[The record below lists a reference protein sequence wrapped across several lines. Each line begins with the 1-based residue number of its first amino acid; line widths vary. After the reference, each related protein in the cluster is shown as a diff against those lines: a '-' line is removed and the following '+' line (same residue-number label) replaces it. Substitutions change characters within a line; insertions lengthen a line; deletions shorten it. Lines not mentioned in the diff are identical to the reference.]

1 MMNKLSL
8 TAEKA
13 IKKDEI
19 KRASVWGSFTFAL
32 CTVLFTLIVFKVLE
46 VKISP
51 VLPVICFA
59 LSFAVRAVSERF
71 SKWLAL
77 IPAAVCA
84 VTAVIFT
91 RFTAELYFISD
102 RAGNILAENN
112 HTLFWGAAEK
122 TAQPVLSVIV
132 LSAVLSSFGCL
143 VMQRLYLLLLSVCGA
158 VFSGFFNCLNIYV
171 VLLCAI
177 VAVCFLSDL
186 KTPSFPAVIFAGIT
200 VAVISAAYFLVPF
213 NFGKDRSS
221 YNVPDC
227 EFEAVLENPQPM
239 YLRERTLQSG
249 ESAVY
254 SETFYWLYEEDFS
267 PLTQAKNLTQTIGE
281 PQRARVTVN
290 IKKGS
295 MPHILVPYG
304 AVDCKN
310 ISADKNSL
318 GGDYPIGNTNF
329 YSYEIAENYVSDC
342 FKNLSE
348 LSENTE
354 NSEEYLKLEQ
364 LYRDYV
370 YSEFTDISS
379 KDSKTASATGI
390 AVKPTITEKL
400 KEVQDY
406 FSRNIIPDYEKS
418 EEPQSFSR
426 LCQVSQKG
434 NALDYACSAVVLLR
448 YEKLPARLCGGYVID
463 RETAESVQPNEAVTL
478 TAENYHYWAEYYL
491 DGIGWIPLEVFP
503 DYIDM
508 IDFSPYSGE
517 DITANYNTGT
527 AKDFQTPQT
536 QQVQKVPEN
545 ASEISDSDSEEK
557 TSYWV
562 VSVVSATTALLAYI
576 MSQRVKALLKR
587 KKRRS
592 SDAVLKAKANHV
604 QALNL
609 LAVIGADITL
619 PPEKL
624 AVSLE
629 LCFDEQAK
637 ETYIESER
645 VMSKAFYSDKKITL
659 EDARKCEEFYKSVR
673 KRMHDRCGILRK
685 IILILFRGIY

>member
-1 MMNKLSL
+1 MNKLFL

-13 IKKDEI
+13 TKKDEI
-19 KRASVWGSFTFAL
+19 KRVSVWEAFIFAL
-32 CTVLFTLIVFKVLE
+32 CTALFTVLVFKVLE
-46 VKISP
+46 VKIFP
-51 VLPVICFA
+51 VLPVICFV
-59 LSFAVRAVSERF
+59 LNFAVRAASERF
-71 SKWLAL
+71 LKWLAL

-102 RAGNILAENN
+102 RAGKILAENN
-112 HTLFWGAAEK
+112 HTLFWGTAEK

-143 VMQRLYLLLLSVCGA
+143 VTQRLYLLLLSVCGA
-158 VFSGFFNCLNIYV
+158 VFSGAFNCLNIYA

-177 VAVCFLSDL
+177 GAVCFLSDL
-186 KTPSFPAVIFAGIT
+186 KNPSFPAVIFALIT
-200 VAVISAAYFLVPF
+200 VTVISASYLFVPYD
-213 NFGKDRSS
+213 FGKDRS

-239 YLRERTLQSG
+239 YLREQTLQSG

-254 SETFYWLYEEDFS
+254 SETFYWLCEEDFF

-304 AVDCKN
+304 AVDCEN

-342 FKNLSE
+342 FKNLFE

-418 EEPQSFSR
+418 EEPQSFSH
-426 LCQVSQKG
+426 LFQVSRKG

-448 YEKLPARLCGGYVID
+448 YEGLPARLCGGYVID
-463 RETAESVQPNEAVTL
+463 RETAESVQPNETVTL

-517 DITANYNTGT
+517 DITANDNTGT
-527 AKDFQTPQT
+527 AKDFQTPQA

-545 ASEISDSDSEEK
+545 ASEISDSDSEGK
-557 TSYWV
+557 TSYGV
-562 VSVVSATTALLAYI
+562 VAVVSATTALLAYI

-592 SDAVLKAKANHV
+592 SDAILKAKANHV

-609 LAVIGADITL
+609 LAVLGADIAL

-624 AVSLE
+624 ADSSF
-629 LCFDEQAK
+629 FDNESK
-637 ETYIESER
+637 EIYKESES

-673 KRMHDRCGILRK
+673 KLMHDRLGALRK
-685 IILILFRGIY
+685 IRLILFRGIY

>member
-1 MMNKLSL
+1 MNKSPLSL
-8 TAEKA
+8 EKTV
-13 IKKDEI
+13 KKDEI
-19 KRASVWGSFTFAL
+19 KSVSVLGSLIFAI
-32 CTVLFTLIVFKVLE
+32 CTVIFTMLAVTVLE
-46 VKISP
+46 VKIVP
-51 VLPVICFA
+51 VLPVICFV

-71 SKWLAL
+71 SKWFAL
-77 IPAAVCA
+77 VPALVSAGIA
-84 VTAVIFT
+84 MIFT
-91 RFTAELYFISD
+91 RFTAELYFIFD

-112 HTLFWGAAEK
+112 HILFFKTAEK
-122 TAQPVLSVIV
+122 TAQPLLFVIV
-132 LSAVLSSFGCL
+132 LSLVLSSAGSL
-143 VMQRLYLLLLSVCGA
+143 VPQKLYLLFLAVCGA
-158 VFSGFFNCLNIYV
+158 VFSGCFNCLNIYV
-171 VLLCAI
+171 VLLCA
-177 VAVCFLSDL
+177 VAAVCICADL
-186 KTPSFPAVIFAGIT
+186 KTSSFPSVLFAGIT
-200 VAVISAAYFLVPF
+200 AAVVSAVYFLVPYD
-213 NFGKDRSS
+213 FGKNKT

-227 EFEAVLENPQPM
+227 ELEAVLENPQPM

-249 ESAVY
+249 EPAVY

-304 AVDCKN
+304 AVDCEN

-318 GGDYPIGNTNF
+318 GGDYPIGNTDF

-354 NSEEYLKLEQ
+354 ISEEYLRLEQ

-370 YSEFTDISS
+370 YGEFTEISS
-379 KDSKTASATGI
+379 KDSKTASAMGV
-390 AVKPTITEKL
+390 AVKPSVTEKL
-400 KEVQDY
+400 KEVRDY
-406 FSRNIIPDYEKS
+406 FSENIIPDYEKS

-434 NALDYACSAVVLLR
+434 NDLDYACSAVVLLR
-448 YEKLPARLCGGYVID
+448 YEELPARLCGGYVID

-478 TAENYHYWAEYYL
+478 TAENYHCWAEFYL

-508 IDFSPYSGE
+508 IDFSPYGGG
-517 DITANYNTGT
+517 DVTAKDSTGT
-527 AKDFQTPQT
+527 AEDSQTSQM
-536 QQVQKVPEN
+536 QQIQKIPEN
-545 ASEISDSDSEEK
+545 ASEISDSDIKEK
-557 TSYWV
+557 TSYV
-562 VSVVSATTALLAYI
+562 IAPVVSAAAALLAYI
-576 MSQRVKALLKR
+576 VSQRVKALIKR

-592 SDAVLKAKANHV
+592 SDALLRANANHV

-609 LAVIGADITL
+609 LAVLGADITL
-619 PPEKL
+619 LPEKL
-624 AVSLE
+624 AVSSE

-637 ETYIESER
+637 ETYIESEK

-673 KRMHDRCGILRK
+673 KLMHDRLGALRK
-685 IILILFRGIY
+685 IRLILFRGIY